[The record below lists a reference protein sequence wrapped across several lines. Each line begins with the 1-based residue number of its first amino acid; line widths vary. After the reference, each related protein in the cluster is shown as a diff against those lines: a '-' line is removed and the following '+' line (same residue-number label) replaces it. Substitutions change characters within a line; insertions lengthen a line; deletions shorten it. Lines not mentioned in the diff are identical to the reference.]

1 MKKLLLSLVA
11 LLSFAGMANADEVT
25 IDVKTTGLE
34 NCYASFSKPVG
45 ETGLTISGYATN
57 QSNTIGIGKGGG
69 YIGITANTNNVTIDK
84 ITVNAKTGSSKITK
98 FDVYKNSTAY
108 SFSGSATITSLD
120 GTLVESKQVSKTEA
134 AYDFTI
140 SDKFFAIRNS
150 TSTGQVT
157 ISSLVVTYTPAG
169 SPSKQPAGL
178 AYAQEAYSVTG
189 LGQTFKA
196 ELTNPNTLPVTYS
209 SSKPEIATV
218 AADGTVTTVAYGE
231 TVITATFD
239 GNDTYNSGNA
249 KYTLTVK
256 DPDVIYTNANGKGFT
271 FENPSDIAVWTQ
283 DTNYLKGSAYKGGAK
298 AAEAIA
304 ASPVID
310 LTEVTAPQVVLNFDN
325 IINQYRLNGTM
336 ISPADFSGYAYVV
349 VKEEGGDWT
358 DLTEITKPTQ
368 FAWSPA
374 YANTPVSLTKYEGK
388 KIQFG
393 FKYVSTDQVAGTWE
407 VQNISVT
414 LKHDAKLPAE
424 LSFTN
429 GKVEFYESDDW
440 DTYTGQTVINP
451 HDLTVTYSSSN
462 ETVADV
468 DPATGEVTVNGE
480 VGEAVITAKTE
491 GNDQYDGGE
500 ASYTI
505 VVKVDPLKADNV
517 KATLALTSGDEFIVN
532 YDLTVAFRNGSSV
545 FACDASGD
553 FIQLYGTNNYNTG
566 DIIAKGWTGEYDYY
580 VPKNQTIGTP
590 EIKPVGSFPAAT
602 GTATFTPA
610 VKTYADVQE
619 TSMVNAVVTLE
630 NVVFADATPAG
641 QSNFTGTI
649 DGEEA
654 ANFFRNNYK
663 MPSVEAGTYDV
674 TGVVSIYNG
683 KTQLNV
689 IKFVA
694 KTANAT
700 VAINGEPVDHNKSFS
715 AGEGRAAHVVFT
727 VPEGYTLWYKFTATA
742 AEAAEGDANAE
753 VNAEGFTKYVGPEV
767 LIVNPGKLEY
777 YTVDNATE
785 AKSAVSFIDILQA
798 TTGISDII
806 ADGEEGEATY
816 YNLQGVRVDNPEP
829 GRIYIR
835 VAGGKASKVVK

>member
-11 LLSFAGMANADEVT
+11 LLSFAGMTYADEVT
-25 IDVKTTGLE
+25 IDVKTTGLG
-34 NCYASFSKPVG
+34 NGYASFSKPVG

-84 ITVNAKTGSSKITK
+84 ITVNAKTGSSKVTK

-108 SFSGSATITSLD
+108 SFSGSATIKSLD
-120 GTLVESKQVSKTEA
+120 GTLVESKQVLKTEA

-231 TVITATFD
+231 TVITATFA
-239 GNDTYNSGNA
+239 GNDTYNAGNA

-256 DPDVIYTNANGKGFT
+256 DPDVVYASADGTGFT
-271 FENPSDIAVWTQ
+271 FENPTGLTVWSKGSYQ
-283 DTNYLKGSAYKGGAK
+283 GDSFLKGTAYKGNNN

-310 LTEVTAPQVVLNFDN
+310 LTEVTAPQIELNFEN
-325 IINQYRLNGTM
+325 ALNYYNGVAV
-336 ISPADFSGYAYVV
+336 SAFSGYAYVV
-349 VKEEGGDWT
+349 VKEEGAADWT
-358 DLTEITKPTQ
+358 VLEEITKPAEYN
-368 FAWSPA
+368 FVFYKNA
-374 YANTPVSLTKYEGK
+374 PVSLTAYKGK

-393 FKYVSTDQVAGTWE
+393 FKYVSTTEVAGTWE
-407 VQNISVT
+407 VKNISVM
-414 LKHDAKLPAE
+414 LNNKMPAG
-424 LSFTN
+424 LSFET
-429 GKVEFYESDDW
+429 GKVIFYESDAW
-440 DTYTGQTVINP
+440 DSYTGQTVTNP
-451 HDLTVTYSSSN
+451 NNLTVTYSSSN

-480 VGEAVITAKTE
+480 VGEAVITATTT
-491 GNDQYDGGE
+491 GNDQYNGGE

-505 VVKVDPLKADNV
+505 VVKVDPANAESI
-517 KATLALTSGDEFIVN
+517 KATIALTSGDEFIVN
-532 YDLTVAFRNGSSV
+532 YDLTVAYRNGSNV
-545 FACDASGD
+545 FACDAAGD
-553 FIQLYGTNNYNTG
+553 FIQLYGPNSYTTG
-566 DIIAKGWTGEYDYY
+566 DVIAKGWIGEYDYY
-580 VPKNQTIGTP
+580 VPKGQTVGTP
-590 EIKPVGSFPAAT
+590 EIKPVSEFPAAT

-610 VKTYADVQE
+610 VKTYAEVQE
-619 TSMVNAVVTLE
+619 TSMVNYVVTLE

-663 MPSVEAGTYDV
+663 MPSVDAGTYDV
-674 TGVVSIYNG
+674 TGVVSVYNG
-683 KTQLNV
+683 KTQFNV

-816 YNLQGVRVDNPEP
+816 YNLQGVRVDNPEQ